1 MVGLIDKAKEFL
13 TTYSIKQR
21 DEVELKSKLETL
33 MKEISLHEDGVKW
46 LNEKRKELLSSV
58 VKELND
64 ICTLGLQATF
74 GEEYSFEVEISESTR
89 PQCTFYVLKGTEKF
103 EPKFETGGG
112 IVDILAICTRIA
124 LWSLKRT
131 SPVIILDEPLKA
143 LKPVERQEAA
153 IALLQQLVSGLGLQ
167 FIVVTH
173 EDALIETSEALI
185 HKIS

>member
-1 MVGLIDKAKEFL
+1 MDAITKAKEFL
-13 TTYSIKQR
+13 VTYSLKQKE
-21 DEVELKSKLETL
+21 EVTLQSKVETL
-33 MKEISLHEDGVKW
+33 MTEISLHEDGLKW

-58 VKELND
+58 ITELND
-64 ICTLGLQATF
+64 ICTLGLKATF
-74 GEEYSFEVEISESTR
+74 GDEYSFEVEITESTR
-89 PQCTFYVLKGTEKF
+89 PQCTFYVIKGKEKF

-153 IALLQQLVSGLGLQ
+153 ILLLQQLVSGLGLQ

-173 EDALIETSEALI
+173 EDALIETPEALI